1 MKHIKRIAAAV
12 LALCA
17 LLALTACG
25 GLQEKVESKLWET
38 AAPILVQ
45 GNMDLLYKGVCDEN
59 YLKLVNSTQE
69 DCLPYYEE
77 NMALQAQAIMAAFEI
92 NDVNNNQSDRF
103 IDIMKQ
109 VYAKADYTIGAASQ
123 VDDSHF
129 LVDVTVTPLNFPAQ
143 VYDNLDIGL
152 MTFFNTYGE
161 LTDEQL
167 NAMSD
172 QEYIQYEETW
182 ATGIHNACRVSVKDG
197 PDTLAENG
205 SYRAAEMAM
214 DGVVRNVTYNTAT
227 GAFMTAG
234 DSWSISTLVQEKAGF
249 SPGLTDNALY
259 SMALGNH
266 QTRIA
271 GRPGEFLTAGL
282 FLLLGLVL
290 PLLLKPAIALDK
302 FLLGFFYD
310 NTEKLQ
316 ATDLARGIMLL
327 LGLVIS
333 VIGAIWWCILLF
345 G

>member
-92 NDVNNNQSDRF
+92 NDVNNNQADRF

-143 VYDNLDIGL
+143 VYDNLGIGL

-197 PDTLAENG
+197 PDTLDPVTIQ
-205 SYRAAEMAM
+205 MAVSKTD
-214 DGVVRNVTYNTAT
+214 DGK
-227 GAFMTAG
+227 
-234 DSWSISTLVQEKAGF
+234 WSIDDDSILRFNG
-249 SPGLTDNALY
+249 AL
-259 SMALGNH
+259 M
-266 QTRIA
+266 
-271 GRPGEFLTAGL
+271 
-282 FLLLGLVL
+282 
-290 PLLLKPAIALDK
+290 
-302 FLLGFFYD
+302 FYP
-310 NTEKLQ
+310 E
-316 ATDLARGIMLL
+316 R
-327 LGLVIS
+327 
-333 VIGAIWWCILLF
+333 F
-345 G
+345 E

>member
-92 NDVNNNQSDRF
+92 NDVNNTQSDRF
-103 IDIMKQ
+103 IDIMKHI
-109 VYAKADYTIGAASQ
+109 YAKADYTIGAASQ

-143 VYDNLDIGL
+143 VYDNLGIGL

-182 ATGIHNACRVSVKDG
+182 ATIQMAVSKTDDG
-197 PDTLAENG
+197 K
-205 SYRAAEMAM
+205 
-214 DGVVRNVTYNTAT
+214 
-227 GAFMTAG
+227 
-234 DSWSISTLVQEKAGF
+234 WSIDDDSILRFNE
-249 SPGLTDNALY
+249 AL
-259 SMALGNH
+259 M
-266 QTRIA
+266 
-271 GRPGEFLTAGL
+271 
-282 FLLLGLVL
+282 
-290 PLLLKPAIALDK
+290 
-302 FLLGFFYD
+302 FYP
-310 NTEKLQ
+310 E
-316 ATDLARGIMLL
+316 
-327 LGLVIS
+327 S
-333 VIGAIWWCILLF
+333 F
-345 G
+345 E